1 MWRWWSAGKG
11 LNCYE
16 GSHKQF
22 DSWCDHG
29 CLICALIPDG
39 KHHPTY
45 ASISY
50 EEGSVIDIAI
60 DEQFV
65 HQTSQG
71 LLTYVATGSLAEDST
86 DCSCFRSSAIELYL
100 LNCLRGGGHVT
111 NLVGNY
117 DNGRLPWSLSL
128 VASVLARVFLER
140 RGVTKFWSA
149 SRMALLFRSSES
161 SNPILSWAC
170 TLLSCGWAE
179 GGCRQ
184 GQE

>member
-1 MWRWWSAGKG
+1 MRQHSFENGYPPLFEVGNGHNVLCIDLNVALMAAAGKG

-39 KHHPTY
+39 KHHPTFT
-45 ASISY
+45 SIPRVSY

-60 DEQFV
+60 VEQFV
-65 HQTSQG
+65 HQTQG

-111 NLVGNY
+111 NLMGN
-117 DNGRLPWSLSL
+117 
-128 VASVLARVFLER
+128 
-140 RGVTKFWSA
+140 
-149 SRMALLFRSSES
+149 
-161 SNPILSWAC
+161 
-170 TLLSCGWAE
+170 
-179 GGCRQ
+179 
-184 GQE
+184 

>member
-1 MWRWWSAGKG
+1 M
-11 LNCYE
+11 
-16 GSHKQF
+16 
-22 DSWCDHG
+22 
-29 CLICALIPDG
+29 
-39 KHHPTY
+39 
-45 ASISY
+45 
-50 EEGSVIDIAI
+50 
-60 DEQFV
+60 
-65 HQTSQG
+65 
-71 LLTYVATGSLAEDST
+71 
-86 DCSCFRSSAIELYL
+86 
-100 LNCLRGGGHVT
+100 T

-184 GQE
+184 GQESLSYDGILTGSPSPAANLFSVKGYLEI